1 MRKDLFASL
10 TSKIA
15 VGVTAVLL
23 TAGTGGAVVFSNAN
37 HESPG
42 PNESANEHAE
52 NVNDD
57 HESGDESEDETTNEV
72 ETEDA
77 ESNENANNEHGKL
90 VSEAA
95 RSDVTSSSNCRN
107 HGEMVSAVA
116 RGVTCDDDDE
126 PGASAESNGESD
138 EDHGKS
144 GEEHPPADAG
154 NQASDD
160 ED

>member
-15 VGVTAVLL
+15 VGAAAVLL

-42 PNESANEHAE
+42 PNDNANVHADE

-57 HESGDESEDETTNEV
+57 HESDDQESGDDVTS
-72 ETEDA
+72 EDA

-116 RGVTCDDDDE
+116 RGVTCDDDE
-126 PGASAESNGESD
+126 PGASPESNGKSD
-138 EDHGKS
+138 EDHGQS
-144 GEEHPPADAG
+144 GDEHPPADAG
-154 NQASDD
+154 TQSSDD
-160 ED
+160 DD

>member
-1 MRKDLFASL
+1 MRKDRVASL

-15 VGVTAVLL
+15 VGIAAVLL

-42 PNESANEHAE
+42 PNENANEHAVE
-52 NVNDD
+52 NHTDGHD
-57 HESGDESEDETTNEV
+57 ESGDDEATDAVESEDVEANEH
-72 ETEDA
+72 
-77 ESNENANNEHGKL
+77 ANNDHGEL

-95 RSDVTSSSNCRN
+95 RSDVTASSNCRN
-107 HGEMVSAVA
+107 HGQMVSAVA
-116 RGVTCDDDDE
+116 RDTECDDDAQ
-126 PGASAESNGESD
+126 GASAESHGKSD

-154 NQASDD
+154 SESSDD
-160 ED
+160 NED